1 MSSSDTRGIID
12 PSVLRLREATVTAGV
27 WLTYVLSATGG
38 IYVGL
43 TWSGPNR
50 MLLAALFGLAAL
62 CGAVVARL
70 PRARIVRSRV
80 REAFFL
86 GWSVLDLALI
96 AAVTLADGGTA
107 SPLSLIFIV
116 PVVFAA
122 TTYPLASVAT
132 VGGLTVCTYLALA
145 IGVGGS
151 SWSEQTL
158 FTVVL
163 ACAGAMSAWQARNH
177 DRQRCALA
185 ESSRSDPLTGCL
197 NRRGFEERAGAEIAV
212 AMRRCREG
220 AVRVLDVD
228 HFKLVNDRH
237 GHATG
242 DELLCW
248 VVGTL
253 QRSLRPNDAIGRL
266 GGDEFALLLPEIEP
280 AAAFLCAARIARAL
294 SARAPASIGV
304 AAFPIDGTEL
314 EELMRR
320 ADTRLYES
328 RRGRPQGGSRGMT
341 ERLSWAAA
349 MAEAIDMRMDSRHE
363 HSRAVGGWAVAIA
376 ERLGWEEEGLGL
388 LRIAAMLHDVGK
400 IAVPDHILRKPGP
413 LERVELE
420 AIMQHSHTGAEL
432 VSRIEGLDRIV
443 PWIRHAHESFDGS
456 GYPDGLSGEA
466 IPLASRILLVADA
479 FDAITSTRP
488 YRQARS
494 VADAREELMRHAGRQ
509 FDPACVRALL
519 EHLDGLERDEGG
531 GAGTG
536 ADLRTAD
543 AATAPPRLAP

>member
-50 MLLAALFGLAAL
+50 MLLTALFGLAAL
-62 CGAVVARL
+62 CGAVVARQ

-197 NRRGFEERAGAEIAV
+197 NRRGFEERLEDELRRASRTGGSVSLVV
-212 AMRRCREG
+212 AD
-220 AVRVLDVD
+220 LD
-228 HFKLVNDRH
+228 HFKLVNDRF
-237 GHATG
+237 GHHIG
-242 DELLCW
+242 DEALRKFSGPCAPTTRSGDW
-248 VVGTL
+248 AAM
-253 QRSLRPNDAIGRL
+253 SLR
-266 GGDEFALLLPEIEP
+266 
-280 AAAFLCAARIARAL
+280 CC
-294 SARAPASIGV
+294 
-304 AAFPIDGTEL
+304 FP
-314 EELMRR
+314 RS
-320 ADTRLYES
+320 S
-328 RRGRPQGGSRGMT
+328 RRR
-341 ERLSWAAA
+341 
-349 MAEAIDMRMDSRHE
+349 
-363 HSRAVGGWAVAIA
+363 
-376 ERLGWEEEGLGL
+376 
-388 LRIAAMLHDVGK
+388 
-400 IAVPDHILRKPGP
+400 
-413 LERVELE
+413 
-420 AIMQHSHTGAEL
+420 
-432 VSRIEGLDRIV
+432 
-443 PWIRHAHESFDGS
+443 
-456 GYPDGLSGEA
+456 
-466 IPLASRILLVADA
+466 
-479 FDAITSTRP
+479 
-488 YRQARS
+488 RS
-494 VADAREELMRHAGRQ
+494 
-509 FDPACVRALL
+509 
-519 EHLDGLERDEGG
+519 
-531 GAGTG
+531 
-536 ADLRTAD
+536 
-543 AATAPPRLAP
+543 